1 MSSIMQKQV
10 DEVNQNQGTAQQHPE
25 GQAALQVVDAMHHIM
40 HLYRTQQHRSLRDAC
55 HDLAHMEIKV
65 LGFFARRPGGSPS
78 DLVAHSGRDKAQVA
92 RLIRG
97 LRERGLLEAE
107 ADASDRRSTRVTLSP
122 AGLDL
127 HTALHSHDG
136 ELADA
141 ALAGLSGQERATLAA
156 LLARVRANLAAGQG

>member
-1 MSSIMQKQV
+1 MSSIMRKKV
-10 DEVNQNQGTAQQHPE
+10 DQVNQNSAATDGH
-25 GQAALQVVDAMHHIM
+25 AALLVVDAMHKIM
-40 HLYRTQQHRSLRDAC
+40 HLYRSLRDAQ

-65 LGFFARRPGGSPS
+65 LGFFARHPGASPS

-107 ADASDRRSTRVTLSP
+107 ADATDRRSTRVTLSA
-122 AGLDL
+122 AGLEL

-136 ELADA
+136 ELAEA
-141 ALAGLSGQERATLAA
+141 ALAGLSEGECATLAA
-156 LLARVRANLAAGQG
+156 LLGRVRANLEAGQG